1 MLEDYWYDNL
11 LCICEDIIQKFSLT
25 EWNKL
30 KNIIPKDDIRWNI
43 RLVEC
48 LGDIN
53 NQHSIECILEMLN
66 INNNDVF
73 ISCVDALRDMDIL
86 LIDEKNIK
94 KLKRKAELLLKE
106 STLPVQKI
114 LEKFIENI
122 DIYKI

>member
-11 LCICEDIIQKFSLT
+11 LFICEDIIQKFSLT

-73 ISCVDALRDMDIL
+73 ISCADALRDMDIL
-86 LIDEKNIK
+86 LIDK
-94 KLKRKAELLLKE
+94 K
-106 STLPVQKI
+106 T
-114 LEKFIENI
+114 
-122 DIYKI
+122 